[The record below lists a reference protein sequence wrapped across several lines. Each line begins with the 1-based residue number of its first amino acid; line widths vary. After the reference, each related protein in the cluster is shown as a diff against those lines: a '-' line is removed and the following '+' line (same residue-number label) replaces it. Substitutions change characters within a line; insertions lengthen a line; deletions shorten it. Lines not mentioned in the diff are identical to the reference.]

1 MSLLDQ
7 SSDFVESL
15 ATMMQAIGYDV
26 TLGNYFDDKLEAAVK
41 QFQKDNKLEETG
53 IVMGDTAQLI
63 MDKTREFVEGNDIQ
77 YKAAR
82 DILLGVQ

>member
-1 MSLLDQ
+1 
-7 SSDFVESL
+7 
-15 ATMMQAIGYDV
+15 MMQAIGYDV

-63 MDKTREFVEGNDIQ
+63 MDKTCEFVEGNDIQ